1 MGKREDSPD
10 ESSDPP
16 ISEGVPKLSIEFC
29 QRFFRTLDTDNNGY
43 LDFTEFLLA
52 MDLVAA
58 RTADEKLLWAF
69 KLYDTDNSGVIDRQ
83 EMRNIMESV
92 YNMLD
97 AVGAKPQGD
106 PCQRADEMFT
116 KIDADNSGELDVQ
129 EFMKGCQ
136 EDQELMNLLNRLF
149 NIISHGFG
157 E

>member
-1 MGKREDSPD
+1 MG
-10 ESSDPP
+10 SSDGC
-16 ISEGVPKLSIEFC
+16 ECVPMGLM
-29 QRFFRTLDTDNNGY
+29 QMVMTLDTDNNGY

-97 AVGAKPQGD
+97 AVGVKPQGD
-106 PCQRADEMFT
+106 PCQRADEMF
-116 KIDADNSGELDVQ
+116 Q

-136 EDQELMNLLNRLF
+136 EYQELMNLLNRLF
-149 NIISHGFG
+149 NI
-157 E
+157 